1 MAIAP
6 FASSLNLPP
15 LNEAEIPPMA
25 LIWKPAYVKA
35 HISEFPRF
43 PETGSPLPEILH
55 LADWGF
61 I

>member
-15 LNEAEIPPMA
+15 LNEAEIPPIA

-35 HISEFPRF
+35 HISELPRL
-43 PETGSPLPEILH
+43 PGTGVPLPEILH
-55 LADWGF
+55 LAD
-61 I
+61 